1 MGKDCPYITESIQ
14 TLAVIKTKTELD
26 GTLNLKIRHI
36 TKHKC
41 P

>member
-1 MGKDCPYITESIQ
+1 MGKDCPYITESIR
-14 TLAVIKTKTELD
+14 TSADMETKTESTD
-26 GTLNLKIRHI
+26 TLNLKIRHI

>member
-1 MGKDCPYITESIQ
+1 MGKDCPYGTESIRRS
-14 TLAVIKTKTELD
+14 AVIDTKTGVV
-26 GTLNLKIRHI
+26 GTLNLKIPHI